1 MGVPR
6 YSIWGVAALVLGYG
20 AAVAADDFRVPTDFS
35 TIEAALADI
44 RASGRAGD
52 TIIVERGSHIVNA
65 VVDFPVTIRGEELAK
80 TFVSGRDDAGTVF
93 NVSASGDVVIR
104 NLTFTSGD
112 TGVEV
117 SAATSVTISNNI
129 FKLGSDAV
137 AVNVT
142 DLSPVAVSHNVFYDN
157 RIGVQRV
164 ASETVVKNNGF
175 VSNAL
180 GISSDGVE
188 DSVSFNGFHG
198 NDVDGLRGTD
208 TVTVGDPLF
217 VAVPFND
224 FHLKQG
230 SPFIDEGEGTDVVD
244 DSIADIG
251 AYGGPT
257 ADALPF
263 AVQAI
268 SGSDATAAAGTTS
281 VDITWAANLSYL
293 VTHTTKPGSYKLY
306 YDSDRSDPP
315 YTGTDAAG
323 GTLSSPVSVGNVT
336 SYRLANL
343 TPAQELP
350 AAPRLSKVTPEDGA
364 LVLAWPRVAND
375 TGYYVFY
382 GVTDVT
388 ENKVDVG
395 QVDSYRIGGLVNGQR
410 YKVAVS
416 AWFQARYYV
425 NVTAVDSTGKASRES
440 AFGTQATIPL
450 GSIFEGARSDEV
462 SAYPEIAQPFPSL
475 PNEGCFIATAAFGG
489 VDASPVA
496 TLRLFRDRFL
506 KATIFGRLFVKL
518 YYRVSPPLAQSLRE
532 SPGLR
537 SATRLLLS
545 PLVAIA
551 TAMTER
557 PVVVLLTVLLAGI
570 GRYCRRRV
578 FV

>member
-6 YSIWGVAALVLGYG
+6 FSFWGVTALVLGYG
-20 AAVAADDFRVPTDFS
+20 AGVFADDFRVPSNYS

-52 TIIVERGSHIVNA
+52 TIIVERGSHTVNA
-65 VVDFPVTIRGEELAK
+65 VVDFPVIIRGEELAK

-93 NVSASGDVVIR
+93 NVSASGDVAIR

-112 TGVEV
+112 TGVDV

-129 FKLGSDAV
+129 FKLGSDAI

-142 DLSPVAVSHNVFYDN
+142 DLSPVAVSHNIFYDN

-164 ASETVVKNNGF
+164 ASDTVVKNNGF
-175 VSNAL
+175 VSNTL
-180 GISSDGVE
+180 GISSDGVA
-188 DSVSFNGFHG
+188 DGVSFNGFHG
-198 NDVDGLRGTD
+198 NDADGLRGTD

-224 FHLKQG
+224 FHLKQT

-244 DSIADIG
+244 DSTADIG

-257 ADALPF
+257 ADAIPF
-263 AVQAI
+263 PVQAI
-268 SGSDATAAAGTTS
+268 GGSDATAAAGTTS
-281 VDITWAANLSYL
+281 VDVTWAANLSYL

-306 YDSDRSDPP
+306 YDSDGSGSP

-323 GTLSSPVSVGNVT
+323 GTLSSPISVGNVT

-350 AAPRLSKVTPEDGA
+350 AAPRISKVTPEDGA
-364 LVLAWPRVAND
+364 LSVAWPRVAND

-395 QVDSYRIGGLVNGQR
+395 QIDTYRISGLTNGQR
-410 YKVAVS
+410 YKIAVS
-416 AWFQARYYV
+416 AWFQARYYI
-425 NVTAVDSTGKASRES
+425 NVTAVDSTDKSGRES
-440 AFGTQATIPL
+440 EFGTQATIPL
-450 GSIFEGARSDEV
+450 GSVFEGARSDEV

-496 TLRLFRDRFL
+496 TLRVFRDRFL

-518 YYRVSPPLAQSLRE
+518 YYRYSPPLAQ
-532 SPGLR
+532 GLR
-537 SATRLLLS
+537 DSTALRSVTRLLLT

-557 PVVVLLTVLLAGI
+557 PVVILLVVLLAGI
-570 GRYCRRRV
+570 ARYCRRRV